1 MNLFNEIKDKIK
13 VAVAPLIAAEAQTPG
28 WFDAVTVEL
37 PRDPSHGDVATNAA
51 MVLTKKAG
59 FPPRQLAEKIVEN
72 LKSVKEISSAEIA
85 GPGFINLH
93 FAPDFWQ
100 SHIAVILE
108 HGRGY
113 GNSEIGKGKKIN
125 LEYVS
130 ANPTGPV
137 HIGHARGAMVGD
149 ALAILLMKA
158 GFNVTK
164 EYYINDA
171 GAQVETL
178 ARSSYLRYREA
189 CGEAIEIPAG
199 MYPGDYLKAVGESLR
214 ATYGDTLLSMPED
227 KWLELVQPFAVDSML
242 ALIRDDLLQVGIQHD
257 VFFSEKTL
265 HQNGLIEKTV
275 KELEA
280 KGLIYRGILEPPKGK
295 TPDDWEPREQTL
307 MRTTQFGDDCDRP
320 LQKSDGSWTYFAA
333 DVAYTKNKLERGF
346 DALVMVLGADHGG
359 YVKRMEAVTSALS
372 DGKVP
377 ITLLLSQLVKF
388 MENGQPMK
396 MSKRKGTF
404 ATLREVVDEV
414 GPDVVRFIMLTR
426 APSQMLDFDLAK
438 VTEQSKDNP
447 VFYVQYAHA
456 RCRSLVRMAR
466 EEMPEA
472 LPRAKN
478 LDAALLSALSHPAEL
493 ALIRL
498 LATWP
503 KLVESAA
510 LSYEPYR
517 VAYYLQEVAAAF
529 HSFWNL
535 GNDEIGLRFIVKN
548 DIDKT
553 AARLCLAEAVATVIA
568 SGLQVLGV
576 EPVESM

>member
-1 MNLFNEIKDKIK
+1 MPD
-13 VAVAPLIAAEAQTPG
+13 VAKEDG
-28 WFDAVTVEL
+28 WFDSVTVEL
-37 PRDPSHGDVATNAA
+37 PRDPSHGDMATNAA

-59 FPPRQLAEKIVEN
+59 MPPRALAEKIIEKLN
-72 LKSVKEISSAEIA
+72 GAEHLESAEIA
-85 GPGFINLH
+85 GPGFINLR
-93 FAPDFWQ
+93 FAPQLWQ
-100 SHIAVILE
+100 NQIPVILD
-108 HGRGY
+108 HKRSY
-113 GNSEIGKGKKIN
+113 GNSTIGENQRIN

-149 ALAILLMKA
+149 ALAVLLLKA

-178 ARSSYLRYREA
+178 ARSAYLRYREA
-189 CGEAIEIPAG
+189 CGEQIGEIPAG
-199 MYPGDYLKAVGESLR
+199 FYPGDYLKAVGEGLHINYS
-214 ATYGDTLLSMPED
+214 DTLLSKPEEEWMD
-227 KWLELVQPFAVDSML
+227 VVRPYAVDSML
-242 ALIRDDLLQVGIQHD
+242 AIIRDDLMSVGIEHD
-257 VFFSEKTL
+257 IFFSEKTL
-265 HQNGLIEKTV
+265 HEDGHIEKTV
-275 KELEA
+275 KILEQ
-280 KGLIYRGILEPPKGK
+280 KGLVYRGILEPPKGK
-295 TPDDWEPREQTL
+295 TPDDWEPREQLL

-333 DVAYTKNKLERGF
+333 DVAYTANKLERGF

-388 MENGQPMK
+388 VENGEALK

-404 ATLREVVDEV
+404 TTLRDVVDEV
-414 GPDVVRFIMLTR
+414 GAGVVRFIMLTR

-438 VTEQSKDNP
+438 VTEKSKENP
-447 VFYVQYAHA
+447 VFYVQYAYA
-456 RCRSLVRMAR
+456 RCFSVLRMAR
-466 EEMPEA
+466 EEVPDAVSKSESPTAAQLA
-472 LPRAKN
+472 L
-478 LDAALLSALSHPAEL
+478 LSHPAEL
-493 ALIRL
+493 AMMRT
-498 LATWP
+498 LASWP
-503 KLVESAA
+503 RTVGAAA
-510 LSYEPYR
+510 LAREPHR
-517 VAYYLQEVAAAF
+517 VAYFLQDVAAQF

-535 GNDEIGLRFIVKN
+535 GNDEITLRFIEKN

-553 AARLCLAEAVATVIA
+553 IARLSLARAIAYVIA
-568 SGLQVLGV
+568 SGMVVLGV